1 MSRHGRQHRDLA
13 RPARRRKLQPGHE
26 LAKILQPGLVSAI
39 VEYEVADGVAE
50 IRLNRPA
57 RLNAVTPELVEQLC
71 RALEQSIRADVSAAL
86 PCGNGRAFC
95 SGYDLR
101 QPPREQTAAKRRQ
114 ELERIQ
120 DVTRLIRRSPH
131 PVIAAVQGYAL
142 GAGCEFALACDLV
155 VMAHDAVLGF
165 PEVEVG
171 LSITGGATRL
181 LPQVIGSAR
190 AKHFVLLGERIPA
203 EAAVQHGLVS
213 SLVDKQELIPVAR
226 AQASRLASQPQASLR
241 TAKRALDRA
250 PLLAPEEAL
259 ELKIADA
266 VSLTGVDQGWT
277 GADAFR
283 RKKGK
288 PAETDNGAPY
298 A

>member
-1 MSRHGRQHRDLA
+1 
-13 RPARRRKLQPGHE
+13 
-26 LAKILQPGLVSAI
+26 VSGV
-39 VEYEVADGVAE
+39 VEYEVTDGVAE

-57 RLNAVTPELVEQLC
+57 RLNAVTPELVEELC
-71 RALEQSIRADVSAAL
+71 HALEQAIRADVSAAL
-86 PCGNGRAFC
+86 LCGNGRSFC

-101 QPPREQTAAKRRQ
+101 QPPREQTGAERRQ

-155 VMAHDAVLGF
+155 VVARDAVLGF

-171 LSITGGATRL
+171 LSITGGVTKL
-181 LPQVIGSAR
+181 LPQVMGSAR

-203 EAAVQHGLVS
+203 EVAMRHGLAS
-213 SLVDKQELIPVAR
+213 SLVDSEELMAAAR
-226 AQASRLASQPQASLR
+226 AQARRLASLPQASLR

-250 PLLAPEEAL
+250 PMVGLEEAL
-259 ELKIADA
+259 ELEIADA
-266 VSLTGVDQGWT
+266 ISLTGIDQGWT

-283 RKKGK
+283 RKHDKA
-288 PAETDNGAPY
+288 PETDEGISHA
-298 A
+298 

>member
-1 MSRHGRQHRDLA
+1 
-13 RPARRRKLQPGHE
+13 
-26 LAKILQPGLVSAI
+26 VSGV
-39 VEYEVADGVAE
+39 VEYEVSDRVAE

-57 RLNAVTPELVEQLC
+57 RLNAVTPELVEELC
-71 RALEQSIRADVSAAL
+71 RALEQAIRADVSAAL
-86 PCGNGRAFC
+86 LCGNGRAFC

-101 QPPREQTAAKRRQ
+101 QPPREHAAAEREH
-114 ELERIQ
+114 ELQRIQ
-120 DVTRLIRRSPH
+120 DVTRLIRKSPH

-155 VMAHDAVLGF
+155 VLARDAVLGF

-171 LSITGGATRL
+171 LSITGGVTQL
-181 LPQVIGSAR
+181 LPRVIGSAR

-203 EAAVQHGLVS
+203 EAAVQLGLAS
-213 SLVDKQELIPVAR
+213 SLVDGQELISAAR
-226 AQASRLASQPQASLR
+226 AQARRLASLPQASLQ

-250 PLLAPEEAL
+250 PLVGLEKAL
-259 ELKIADA
+259 ELEITDA
-266 VSLTGVDQGWT
+266 ISLTGVDQGWT

-283 RKKGK
+283 RKHDR
-288 PAETDNGAPY
+288 AAATDEGVAR

>member
-1 MSRHGRQHRDLA
+1 
-13 RPARRRKLQPGHE
+13 
-26 LAKILQPGLVSAI
+26 VSGV
-39 VEYEVADGVAE
+39 VEYEIADGVAE
-50 IRLNRPA
+50 IRLNRPD
-57 RLNAVTPELVEQLC
+57 RLNAVTPELVEELC
-71 RALEQSIRADVSAAL
+71 HALDQAIRADVSAAL
-86 PCGNGRAFC
+86 LCGNGRSFC

-101 QPPREQTAAKRRQ
+101 QPPREQAAAQRRQ

-155 VMAHDAVLGF
+155 VIARDAVLGF

-171 LSITGGATRL
+171 LSITGGATQL
-181 LPQVIGSAR
+181 LPRAIGSAR

-203 EAAVQHGLVS
+203 EVAMQYGLAT
-213 SLVDKQELIPVAR
+213 SLVDKQDLMPVAR
-226 AQASRLASQPQASLR
+226 AQARRLASLPQASLR

-250 PLLAPEEAL
+250 PQVALEEAL
-259 ELKIADA
+259 ELEIADA
-266 VSLTGVDQGWT
+266 ISLTGVDQGWT

-283 RKKGK
+283 QKQE
-288 PAETDNGAPY
+288 P
-298 A
+298 